1 MNPKTAAVLALFF
14 VVATLTLRDVLAS
27 QPPPEQVEEAAEAA
41 KLMPDEWPPCKWV
54 TERSCVTPAQWERM
68 VEDVVEE

>member
-1 MNPKTAAVLALFF
+1 MTPKTAAMTAIAVLAL
-14 VVATLTLRDVLAS
+14 TLTLRDVLAS

-68 VEDVVEE
+68 VEDAVKE

>member
-1 MNPKTAAVLALFF
+1 MNPKTAAVLALFAL
-14 VVATLTLRDVLAS
+14 VATLTLRDVLAS

-54 TERSCVTPAQWERM
+54 TERSCVTTEEWERM
-68 VEDVVEE
+68 TGRPAHE